1 MQPHQIREL
10 RRTMGW
16 TRVELAR
23 RAGLTSERIKTL
35 EENSQAP
42 TEPEIE
48 SLQRAFGFQATPEKQ
63 HDASGQSPFKKS
75 DLALLLEHLSEGQRL
90 KIFRERK
97 DFTRKELAREMG
109 VPWTQISKWENS
121 TKPLPPVVLNTLA
134 QALGCEVTELSSHP
148 KKQKQDNSH
157 KNPLSHPLQAALSPQ
172 PAVNDMPTHDAK
184 NTSLEDAVTSLSA
197 SEQSALLTL
206 LGAGDRERDPQKAEL
221 NALFDR
227 MSITQRQSLLDHLK
241 AMLG

>member
-23 RAGLTSERIKTL
+23 RSGLTSERIKAL
-35 EENSQAP
+35 EENNQIP

-48 SLQRAFGFQATPEKQ
+48 SLQRAFGFQATPEKRQ
-63 HDASGQSPFKKS
+63 DTSAQSPFKKS
-75 DLALLLEHLSEGQRL
+75 DVALLLEHLSEGQRL

-109 VPWTQISKWENS
+109 VPWTRISEWENS

-134 QALGCEVTELSSHP
+134 QALGCEVAELSSQP
-148 KKQKQDNSH
+148 KKQDNRT
-157 KNPLSHPLQAALSPQ
+157 PLSHPLQAASSQAP
-172 PAVNDMPTHDAK
+172 DHDIPLHDVK

-206 LGAGDRERDPQKAEL
+206 LGAGDKERDPQKAEL

-227 MSITQRQSLLDHLK
+227 MSITQRQALLDHLK

>member
-23 RAGLTSERIKTL
+23 RASLTSERIKAL
-35 EENSQAP
+35 EESNQSP

-48 SLQRAFGFQATPEKQ
+48 SLQRAFGFQATPEK
-63 HDASGQSPFKKS
+63 HPNTSTQSPFKKS
-75 DLALLLEHLSEGQRL
+75 DVALLLEHLSEGQRL

-109 VPWTQISKWENS
+109 VPWTQISEWENS

-134 QALGCEVTELSSHP
+134 QALGCEVSELSSQP
-148 KKQKQDNSH
+148 KKQDPKRNNSQ
-157 KNPLSHPLQAALSPQ
+157 KLPHPLQAASSQ
-172 PAVNDMPTHDAK
+172 PPVHDIPMNDVK
-184 NTSLEDAVTSLSA
+184 NTSLEDAVTGLSA

-206 LGAGDRERDPQKAEL
+206 LGAGDKERDPQKTEL

-227 MSITQRQSLLDHLK
+227 MSITQRQGLLDHLK